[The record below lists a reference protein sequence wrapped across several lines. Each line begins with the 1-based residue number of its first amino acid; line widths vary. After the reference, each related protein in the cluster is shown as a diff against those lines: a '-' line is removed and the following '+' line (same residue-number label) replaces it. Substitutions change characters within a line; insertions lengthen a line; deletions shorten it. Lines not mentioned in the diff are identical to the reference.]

1 VDETGTIVDGDGI
14 IALLAERMR
23 EQGTLDGD
31 GVVVTVMSNQALR
44 RWCDE
49 QGIKLVETP
58 VGDRYVLHALRDRGL
73 VLGGEQAGHIAR
85 LDQMTT
91 GDGILI
97 ALDVCGSVA
106 SHGGRL
112 ADIVPFR
119 SLPQVL
125 INVPTSGSGGAHQ
138 TDAVTKVVAEAE
150 RRLGSD
156 GRVLV
161 RPSGTEPLVRV
172 MVEAADEQLAAELAD
187 LVADAVKREAR

>member
-1 VDETGTIVDGDGI
+1 
-14 IALLAERMR
+14 MR
-23 EQGTLDGD
+23 EEGALDGD
-31 GVVVTVMSNQALR
+31 AVVVTVMSNQALR

-49 QGIKLVETP
+49 HGIKLVETP
-58 VGDRYVLHALRDRGL
+58 VGDRYVIHALRDRGL

-97 ALDVCGSVA
+97 GLDVCGSVA
-106 SHGGRL
+106 ARGGRL
-112 ADIVPFR
+112 AEIVPFR
-119 SLPQVL
+119 PLPQVL
-125 INVPTSGSGGAHQ
+125 VNVVTSGVAGAHQ
-138 TDAVTKVVAEAE
+138 TDAVTKVIAEAE

-172 MVEAADEQLAAELAD
+172 MVEAADEHLAGELAH